1 MNKTLILII
10 TALGLTGLGVGAGF
24 WFANARMANT
34 MPAVSATTNAATTE
48 RKPLYYHDP
57 MVPQQKFDKPGKS
70 PFMDMMLV
78 PVYGD
83 SNEADSGTVK
93 INPRVAQNLGIR
105 TAEVTEGSIDR
116 KLQVVGTVAFDERAV
131 VVVQARVNGYIEKLF
146 VRAPLDSVAKG
157 QPLAEIFAPDWI
169 AAQEEYLAL
178 KKSANANDALRQA
191 ARQRLQVLGM
201 SDATIAAIDADGK
214 SRPRVT
220 LVAPISGV
228 VGELLV
234 REGMTVQSGAML
246 FRLNGLSNVWVNADV
261 PETQAAWLKPGSAI
275 EADVPAYPGEIFK
288 GRVTALLPEVNS
300 TTRTLRA
307 RIEVA
312 NPGHRLA
319 PGMFATI
326 AAATTAK
333 PATLLVPSEAVIQ
346 TGKRSVVIVAEAG
359 ADGKPQFAPADVEIG
374 AESGGMTEIKTGLKK
389 GMKVV
394 LSGQFLIDSE
404 ASLKTTG
411 ARMGDAPPVADA
423 ATSAVVNTGEGKV
436 EAINKDGVTL
446 SHGPIKTL
454 KMGAMTMTYK
464 APKNGV
470 PSGIRVGQ
478 TVSFDLVLTP
488 DGDMA
493 LTRIEQIPVPMAGGK
508 K

>member
-1 MNKTLILII
+1 MNKTLTLVFV
-10 TALGLTGLGVGAGF
+10 TLGLTGLGVGAGF
-24 WFANARMANT
+24 WYANARMAHNT
-34 MPAVSATTNAATTE
+34 PATTTTATPE

-93 INPRVAQNLGIR
+93 ISPRVAQNLGIR

-146 VRAPLDSVAKG
+146 VRAPLDTVAKG

-178 KKSANANDALRQA
+178 KKSANANAALQQA

-201 SDATIAAIDADGK
+201 PDATIAAIDADGK

-234 REGMTVQSGAML
+234 REGMTVQPGAML

-312 NPGHRLA
+312 NPAHRLA

-326 AAATTAK
+326 AAAATAT

-359 ADGKPQFAPADVEIG
+359 ADGKPQFAPTDVEIG
-374 AESGGMTEIKTGLKK
+374 AESNAMTEIKTGLKK

-404 ASLKTTG
+404 ASLKTTRT
-411 ARMGDAPPVADA
+411 RMGDAPAPGDRHK
-423 ATSAVVNTGEGKV
+423 GEGKV
-436 EAINKDGVTL
+436 EKVGKDSVTL
-446 SHGPIKTL
+446 SHGPIESMKW
-454 KMGAMTMTYK
+454 GAMTMDFK
-464 APKNGV
+464 LPKDGATA
-470 PSGIRVGQ
+470 GIAEGSVVNFEFAARKDGTFEV
-478 TVSFDLVLTP
+478 TAITP
-488 DGDMA
+488 KKNS
-493 LTRIEQIPVPMAGGK
+493 AGAK